1 MLHNYL
7 GSCLS
12 ELCYFLIKTPGDVCF
27 HTQSLKGRQQNRTA
41 HARSSI
47 GQCLCQGKARQNCS
61 ILKWLADCDT
71 GLIPTVGDREEGLD
85 GVTDVSPERC
95 LEPCSHSKVAHR
107 EVSFLDG

>member
-12 ELCYFLIKTPGDVCF
+12 ELRYFLIKTPGDVCF

-47 GQCLCQGKARQNCS
+47 GAMPVSGKSKTELQY
-61 ILKWLADCDT
+61 LEV
-71 GLIPTVGDREEGLD
+71 VGRL
-85 GVTDVSPERC
+85 
-95 LEPCSHSKVAHR
+95 
-107 EVSFLDG
+107 